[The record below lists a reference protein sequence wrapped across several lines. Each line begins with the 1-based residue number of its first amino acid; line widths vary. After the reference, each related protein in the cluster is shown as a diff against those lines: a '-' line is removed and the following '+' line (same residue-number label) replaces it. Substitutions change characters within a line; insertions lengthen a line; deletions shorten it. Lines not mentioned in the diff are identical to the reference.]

1 MIRNSDGSPWDWKR
15 ALVGGV
21 ALFASAL
28 LLFHGQFGFGY
39 LTAGVFVACCFFVG
53 ILLWYGAWVYSRRR
67 APRDPDR

>member
-21 ALFASAL
+21 ALFVSAL
-28 LLFHGQFGFGY
+28 LVFHGRFGFGY

-53 ILLWYGAWVYSRRR
+53 VLFWFGAWVYSKRG